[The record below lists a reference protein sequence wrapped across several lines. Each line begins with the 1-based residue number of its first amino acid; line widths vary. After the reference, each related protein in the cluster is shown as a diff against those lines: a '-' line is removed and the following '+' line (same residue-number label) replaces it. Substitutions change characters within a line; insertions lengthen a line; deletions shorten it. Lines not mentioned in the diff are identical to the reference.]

1 MRKTIISAAV
11 LVIMAAAGGF
21 AYAVT
26 SDTHAPLRPDEL
38 PPMPTMAYAPQKVV
52 YHVNQGNRWFT
63 HDHLYRLGVM
73 QNHVNALG
81 AGKLDMRVVVQ
92 GSGLT
97 LLSDAK
103 NDPAIASRIDKLRS
117 QGVRFLIC
125 RNTMVGR
132 DIRLADLYGAKPED
146 IVIAGVAEVASLSQQ
161 GFVMLKP

>member
-11 LVIMAAAGGF
+11 LVILAAAGGF

-38 PPMPTMAYAPQKVV
+38 PPMPITAYAPQKVV
-52 YHVNQGNRWFT
+52 YHVNQGNGLMG

-73 QNHVNALG
+73 QNHVNAL
-81 AGKLDMRVVVQ
+81 APGKLDLRVVIQ
-92 GSGLT
+92 GSGLSM
-97 LLSDAK
+97 LSDAK
-103 NDPAIASRIDKLRS
+103 KDPAVAARIDKLRGH
-117 QGVRFLIC
+117 GVRFVIC
-125 RNTMVGR
+125 RNTMIAR
-132 DIRLADLYGAKPED
+132 NIRMSDLYGAKPED

>member
-1 MRKTIISAAV
+1 MRKTILSAAV
-11 LVIMAAAGGF
+11 LVILAAAGGF

-26 SDTHAPLRPDEL
+26 SDTHAPLRPDKM
-38 PPMPTMAYAPQKVV
+38 PPMPTTAYAPQKVV
-52 YHVNQGNRWFT
+52 YHVNQGNGFMG

-81 AGKLDMRVVVQ
+81 AGKLDLRVVVQ
-92 GSGLT
+92 GTGLS

-103 NDPAIASRIDKLRS
+103 KDPAIAARIDKLRS

-125 RNTMVGR
+125 RNTMIGR
-132 DIRLADLYGAKPED
+132 NMRMSDLYGAKPED
-146 IVIAGVAEVASLSQQ
+146 VVIAGVAEVASLAQQ